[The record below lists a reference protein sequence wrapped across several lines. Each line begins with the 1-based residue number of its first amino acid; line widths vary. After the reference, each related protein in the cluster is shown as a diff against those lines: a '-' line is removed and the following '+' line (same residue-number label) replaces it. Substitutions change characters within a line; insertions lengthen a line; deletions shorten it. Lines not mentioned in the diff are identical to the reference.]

1 MKYIAYF
8 DDKGYSNEDR
18 LVSLAAVNKLKY
30 IFSIFDKMNLSL
42 GVFSASYSLERKG
55 FYKIKKYNLYKRVVV
70 HLLPSFGCK
79 NRILKYVR
87 IILTRIM
94 LTVFL
99 LLKTK
104 KNEILIVYH
113 SISFAKCMM
122 ILKKVKNVRIVLE
135 LEEIYQDV
143 QKLSAREI
151 KNENKLIE
159 LADAFLF
166 PSNLLNSKF
175 NVLNKPFT
183 IIYGTYCVGKKYP
196 KRFEDGRIHIVYS
209 GTLDPRKGGALAA
222 AAAEFLDEHYHIH
235 ILGFGSKNEKKL
247 LENTIEETRSRSS
260 CVLSFDGELRGEEYT
275 SFLQRCD
282 IGLSTQNPEALFND
296 TSFPSKILSYLAN
309 GLRVVSI
316 KIPAIEETP
325 FSNLIEFYNTN
336 TPEVIAQTI
345 KHIDCSAQYNSREM
359 IRYMDLNFRNDLMKL
374 LEEV

>member
-1 MKYIAYF
+1 
-8 DDKGYSNEDR
+8 
-18 LVSLAAVNKLKY
+18 
-30 IFSIFDKMNLSL
+30 
-42 GVFSASYSLERKG
+42 
-55 FYKIKKYNLYKRVVV
+55 
-70 HLLPSFGCK
+70 
-79 NRILKYVR
+79 
-87 IILTRIM
+87 
-94 LTVFL
+94 
-99 LLKTK
+99 
-104 KNEILIVYH
+104 
-113 SISFAKCMM
+113 MM